1 MRQQFKLAMTMA
13 VVVRVWLLAMPVFIV
28 AADVRASEV
37 TCTSRFPGAEW
48 DVASPESQGVD
59 SPKLR
64 AAVTYMDENF
74 DPAGAKQLVIIR
86 NGYLIWKGPQADSC
100 HVIHS
105 CTKVFTSTCLGLM
118 LDDGKCKL
126 DDPMIKYLPEWGE
139 AYPIYA
145 KVTLRHLATMTGGT
159 RGKLGYTGPWQEW
172 GDPVVYVTTPDK
184 PEFAPAGSQVAY
196 QDSNVH
202 LLGRIVAM
210 HLALEPLKDLFKR
223 RIADPIGM
231 KQWDW
236 GISGTVEGMTHYNAA
251 GTPAIKGSGG
261 IQISSLELARFGL
274 LFLNRGN
281 WNGKQLLSASFVDEA
296 IRNQVPVTTPGR
308 SRKGWSG
315 AYGFYWYTN
324 GIRAD
329 GKRRW
334 PAAPTGTY
342 AAQGGGGN
350 TLFVIP
356 KWSMVVV
363 RLGLGVKD
371 PSVPTPSGRIDSEQA
386 RNAFFAK
393 LADAL
398 AQGEEAE
405 PNVCPATEIP
415 GPNDSQNAS
424 PAKWIDPDGNRWILS
439 NLARQQNLFRTL
451 DGLTTITGDPKYKQA
466 AIDTIRHVFDHER
479 TL

>member
-1 MRQQFKLAMTMA
+1 MRQLLRRLTTTVA
-13 VVVRVWLLAMPVFIV
+13 VVLGVKLLTVPVV
-28 AADVRASEV
+28 ASAADVRASEA
-37 TCTSRFPGAEW
+37 TFAARFPGMEW

-59 SPKLR
+59 LPKLK
-64 AAVTYMDENF
+64 AAVGYMDETF
-74 DPAGAKQLVIIR
+74 GHGGAKQLVIIR
-86 NGYLIWKGPQADSC
+86 NGYLIWKGSQADSC

-126 DDPMIKYLPEWGE
+126 DDLMTEYLPDWGQ
-139 AYPIYA
+139 AYLVYA

-172 GDPVVYVTTPDK
+172 GDPVVYVMTPDK
-184 PEFAPAGSQVAY
+184 PEFSPAGSQVAY

-210 HLALEPLKDLFKR
+210 HLAHEPLKDLFKR

-236 GISGTVEGMTHYNAA
+236 GISGTVEGMIHYNAA

-261 IQISSLELARFGL
+261 IQISALELARFGHF
-274 LFLNRGN
+274 FLNRGY
-281 WNGKQLLSASFVDEA
+281 WNGKQLLSTSFVDEA
-296 IRNQVPVTTPGR
+296 THNQVPVPTPGR

-324 GIRAD
+324 GVRAD

-334 PAAPTGTY
+334 PAAPAGAY
-342 AAQGGGGN
+342 AAEGGGGN
-350 TLFVIP
+350 TFFVIP
-356 KWSMVVV
+356 EWNMVVV
-363 RLGLGVKD
+363 RLGQGVSD
-371 PSVPTPSGRIDSEQA
+371 PSMPKPSGQSDSEQA
-386 RNAFFAK
+386 RNTFFAK

-398 AQGEEAE
+398 AQGEE
-405 PNVCPATEIP
+405 P
-415 GPNDSQNAS
+415 GPGVRAGS
-424 PAKWIDPDGNRWILS
+424 
-439 NLARQQNLFRTL
+439 
-451 DGLTTITGDPKYKQA
+451 
-466 AIDTIRHVFDHER
+466 
-479 TL
+479 